1 MDYNVMIDGKSLN
14 LMLPAD
20 SFNTFVFN

>member
-14 LMLPAD
+14 LVLPAD
-20 SFNTFVFN
+20 SFNTFVIN